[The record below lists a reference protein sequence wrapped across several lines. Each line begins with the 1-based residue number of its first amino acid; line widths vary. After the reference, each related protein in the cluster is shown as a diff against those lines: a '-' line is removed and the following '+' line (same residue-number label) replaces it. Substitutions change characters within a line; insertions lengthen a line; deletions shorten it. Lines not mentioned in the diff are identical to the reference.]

1 MLSKMGRR
9 CIDCADISNKLPT
22 SSESKTLMQIKSLG
36 VLFIDEAQVLLTTL
50 SNRILVGTGDQKG
63 SAFTAL
69 LTHGT
74 GSLYYCQGLVD

>member
-1 MLSKMGRR
+1 
-9 CIDCADISNKLPT
+9 
-22 SSESKTLMQIKSLG
+22 MQIKCPG

-50 SNRILVGTGDQKG
+50 SNRFLFGTGDQKG

-74 GSLYYCQGLVD
+74 GSGVRRLTTKRAIPFNRRE